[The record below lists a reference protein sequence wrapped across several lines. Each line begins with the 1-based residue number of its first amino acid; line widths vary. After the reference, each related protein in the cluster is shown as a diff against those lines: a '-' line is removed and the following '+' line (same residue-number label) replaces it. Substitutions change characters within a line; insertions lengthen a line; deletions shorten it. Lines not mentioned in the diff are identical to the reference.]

1 MHHKY
6 VYHHASSSF
15 AMFLLVVFHGM
26 MPLFGGRADCHMLLD
41 FLNLMDMDLGVD
53 VYVYISMRV

>member
-1 MHHKY
+1 MLVHHLP
-6 VYHHASSSF
+6 ASLF
-15 AMFLLVVFHGM
+15 LFIMFLLVVFHGM

-41 FLNLMDMDLGVD
+41 ILNLMDMDLGVD